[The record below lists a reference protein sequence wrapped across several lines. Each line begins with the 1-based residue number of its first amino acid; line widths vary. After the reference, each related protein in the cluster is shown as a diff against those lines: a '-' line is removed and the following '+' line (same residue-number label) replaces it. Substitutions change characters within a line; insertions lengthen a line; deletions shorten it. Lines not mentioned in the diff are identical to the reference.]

1 MLKIELNADVLYII
15 EVLRSHGHRADAVG
29 GCVRDFLMGK
39 EPFDI
44 DITTSAKP
52 EEMKQIFA
60 GERTIE
66 TGIKHGTLTL
76 LLHGTP
82 YEITTYRVDG
92 EYADHRHPEEVLF
105 TETLSEDL
113 ARRDFTVNAMC
124 YSPDAG
130 LTDLY
135 GGQND
140 LENKIIRA
148 VGEAERRFTEDALRI
163 LRGLRFSATLGFS
176 IEEKTAAAMRR
187 CAHLLSFVSA
197 ERVLVEW
204 KKLLGGKDAE
214 RILSEYCDVL
224 SVALPFLS
232 EVPIKHLPS
241 LEDLTAEERMLLLFA
256 IMPPSGREVAFAQQK
271 TEGDCVSV
279 DSQDARCIA
288 ERFEKAALA
297 LRTDRAFLRR
307 GSAILSHLFDADAGN
322 EESLCLLLYHLG
334 ADGARSLLRL
344 RTALSMTDAS
354 RMDALVALME
364 KNPCTSLSA
373 LAVSGKD
380 LIALGLRGQ
389 DVGDALSY
397 LLFEVMGGR
406 VENEASPLLS
416 HLKKRK

>member
-1 MLKIELNADVLYII
+1 
-15 EVLRSHGHRADAVG
+15 
-29 GCVRDFLMGK
+29 
-39 EPFDI
+39 
-44 DITTSAKP
+44 
-52 EEMKQIFA
+52 
-60 GERTIE
+60 
-66 TGIKHGTLTL
+66 
-76 LLHGTP
+76 
-82 YEITTYRVDG
+82 
-92 EYADHRHPEEVLF
+92 
-105 TETLSEDL
+105 
-113 ARRDFTVNAMC
+113 
-124 YSPDAG
+124 
-130 LTDLY
+130 
-135 GGQND
+135 
-140 LENKIIRA
+140 
-148 VGEAERRFTEDALRI
+148 
-163 LRGLRFSATLGFS
+163 
-176 IEEKTAAAMRR
+176 
-187 CAHLLSFVSA
+187 
-197 ERVLVEW
+197 
-204 KKLLGGKDAE
+204 
-214 RILSEYCDVL
+214 
-224 SVALPFLS
+224 
-232 EVPIKHLPS
+232 
-241 LEDLTAEERMLLLFA
+241 MLLLFA

-279 DSQDARCIA
+279 DSQDAQCIA

-334 ADGARSLLRL
+334 ADGAKSLLRL
-344 RTALSMTDAS
+344 RTALSMSDAS

>member
-1 MLKIELNADVLYII
+1 MMKIELNADVLYII

-52 EEMKQIFA
+52 EEMKRIFS

-124 YSPDAG
+124 YSPAEG
-130 LTDLY
+130 LTDLC
-135 GGQND
+135 GGQTD

-176 IEEKTAAAMRR
+176 IEEKTAAAMRK

-214 RILSEYCDVL
+214 RILLEYRDVL

-232 EVPIKHLPS
+232 DVPMEKLPP
-241 LEDLTAEERMLLLFA
+241 LESLTAEERMLLLFA
-256 IMPPSGREVAFAQQK
+256 IMPPCGREAAF
-271 TEGDCVSV
+271 V
-279 DSQDARCIA
+279 

-307 GSAILSHLFDADAGN
+307 GSAILSHLFDADEGN
-322 EESLCLLLYHLG
+322 DESLCLLLYHLG
-334 ADGARSLLRL
+334 ADGATSLLRL
-344 RTALSMTDAS
+344 RIALSMADAS
-354 RMDALVALME
+354 RMDALIALME

-389 DVGDALSY
+389 DVGEALSH

-406 VENEASPLLS
+406 VKNEASALLS

>member
-52 EEMKQIFA
+52 EDMKQIFA

-256 IMPPSGREVAFAQQK
+256 LMPTRG
-271 TEGDCVSV
+271 TEDVRVSL

-307 GSAILSHLFDADAGN
+307 GRDILSHLFDADAGN

-344 RTALSMTDAS
+344 RIALSMSDAS

-406 VENEASPLLS
+406 VENEASALLS